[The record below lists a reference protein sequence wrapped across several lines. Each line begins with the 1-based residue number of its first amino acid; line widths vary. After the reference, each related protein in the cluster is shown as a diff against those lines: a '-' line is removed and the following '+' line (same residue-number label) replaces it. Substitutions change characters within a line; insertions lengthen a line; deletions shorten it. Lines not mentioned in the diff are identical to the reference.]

1 MDHFAEEYQSEV
13 NKVTELQEQMVSVR
27 DHLSRS
33 TNCEAK
39 LAVVKEKLAS
49 STGLISEL
57 RSRIKSMEESAEKK
71 QELLKDWNSAIDEF
85 EQEVKRVTDENQRHS
100 QERELMRSA
109 LNHVRSF
116 HSVDKDGHGDS

>member
-1 MDHFAEEYQSEV
+1 
-13 NKVTELQEQMVSVR
+13 MVSVR

-109 LNHVRSF
+109 LNHVCSF

>member
-85 EQEVKRVTDENQRHS
+85 GQEVKRVTDENQRHS
-100 QERELMRSA
+100 QER
-109 LNHVRSF
+109 
-116 HSVDKDGHGDS
+116 

>member
-109 LNHVRSF
+109 LNHVCSF

>member
-109 LNHVRSF
+109 LNHVRPF